1 MSTETNPVVESRAKK
16 LGVPCLQ
23 SVQNKGIAIQEL
35 CVSTGVELEKIMFVG
50 NDLND
55 ISAMEIVNYPVAVAD
70 AHSEI
75 KSLSCHVLES
85 KGGDAVVREIIE
97 SILIF

>member
-1 MSTETNPVVESRAKK
+1 
-16 LGVPCLQ
+16 
-23 SVQNKGIAIQEL
+23 
-35 CVSTGVELEKIMFVG
+35 MFVG